1 MSNEKN
7 KKEMVDDYV
16 DYMDIDAISDEIID
30 LLKHKRYAAVRNRL
44 TETNVVDIAGDYGR
58 YKLRISGLSGLEDSL
73 T

>member
-30 LLKHKRYAAVRNRL
+30 LLKPQCGTV
-44 TETNVVDIAGDYGR
+44 
-58 YKLRISGLSGLEDSL
+58 
-73 T
+73 

>member
-30 LLKHKRYAAVRNRL
+30 LLN
-44 TETNVVDIAGDYGR
+44 
-58 YKLRISGLSGLEDSL
+58 ISAMPQCG
-73 T
+73 TV